1 MDLHVQRRLAAS
13 VLECSPKRVIFND
26 ERLEEI
32 KEAITKTDIRG
43 LIKDG
48 AIIKLN
54 KKGVSRARAN
64 KRKTQRKKGRQSGK
78 GSRKGSPNTHANSK
92 DLWIAGIRV
101 QREFT
106 RELLSKGLV
115 SAETAKDLIG
125 KAKGGFFRSR
135 RHIKLYLDEH
145 NLFIKGKDAKGTEH
159 RQTHRQSSTDK

>member
-1 MDLHVQRRLAAS
+1 MDVHVQRRLAAS
-13 VLECSPKRVIFND
+13 LLKCSPKRVTFNN

-48 AIIKLN
+48 AIIKIN
-54 KKGVSRARAN
+54 KKGISKSRAN
-64 KRKTQRKKGRQSGK
+64 KRKTQRRKGRQSGM
-78 GSRKGSPNTHANSK
+78 GRRKGSPNTHANTK
-92 DLWIAGIRV
+92 DVWIAGIRV

-106 RELLSKGLV
+106 RELLAKGLV
-115 SAETAKDLIG
+115 SVQTAKDLIG

-145 NLFIKGKDAKGTEH
+145 SLFIQKD
-159 RQTHRQSSTDK
+159 RQDKKDKQ